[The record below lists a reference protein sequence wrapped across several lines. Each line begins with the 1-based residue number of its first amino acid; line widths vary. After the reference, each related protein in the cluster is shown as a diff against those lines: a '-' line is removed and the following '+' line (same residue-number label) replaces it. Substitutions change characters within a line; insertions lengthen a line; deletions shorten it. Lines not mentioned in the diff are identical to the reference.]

1 MRLEIAA
8 LREDYRSGR
17 RTPTAV
23 IEELLAET
31 DEGAYTTAWIL
42 RLDAGAL
49 RRRAEQLTSRQRD
62 DPRAIDELPLFGIP
76 FAVKDNI
83 DVAGLPTTAACPDF
97 AYVADHSATVV
108 ERLEAAG
115 AILGGKTNLDQF
127 ATGLVGTRS
136 PYGVVLNAFLPEWIS
151 GGSSSGSAVAV
162 ARGRASFA
170 LGTDTAGSG
179 RVPAGLNNLVGLKPT
194 RGMVS
199 ARGVVPACQSLDCV
213 SIFALTVPDAIAVFD
228 VVRGPDAADPYS
240 RSLPL
245 WPDACAD
252 EFRFAIPEP
261 LEFHD
266 DEQAA
271 RAFYAALDRL
281 DECGGTRSRFDIA
294 PFLEAA
300 SLLYEGPWVAE
311 RMAAIRPFFEAHSDS
326 VHPVVR
332 EIIGGATKYSATDLF
347 ESQLRLAE
355 LRRIAAR
362 VWESADVIVVPTAP
376 TAYRIAEVLAEP
388 FLTNRRLG
396 HYTNFVNLLD
406 LAALAV
412 PASLRRD
419 GLPIG
424 ITLIGPAGSDR
435 MLADLGQR
443 FHQRTGLTLGA
454 TGAALSR
461 AVHLPRGDDGVSVA
475 VVGAHLRGLPL
486 NRELVERG
494 ARFDRAARTAPAYR
508 LIALPGTTLPKP
520 GLVRDASAAG
530 AIEVEVWRMQESAFG
545 PFVAKIASPLG
556 IGRIEL
562 EDGSWVQGFLCESW
576 AVAGATDI
584 TRFGGW
590 RAYLS
595 SSATKPPG
603 PA

>member
-1 MRLEIAA
+1 MRLAIAS
-8 LREDYRSGR
+8 LRQEYRDGR
-17 RTPTAV
+17 RTPSAV
-23 IEELLAET
+23 IDELLAET
-31 DEGAYTTAWIL
+31 DEGGYAATWIH

-49 RRRAEQLTSRQRD
+49 RQRAAEVETRLRD
-62 DPRAIDELPLFGIP
+62 DPGALDVLPLFGIP

-97 AYVADHSATVV
+97 SYIPERSATVV
-108 ERLEAAG
+108 EKLEAAG
-115 AILGGKTNLDQF
+115 AILVGKTNLDQF

-136 PYGVVLNAFLPEWIS
+136 PYGVVPNAFLPEWIS

-162 ARGRASFA
+162 ARGRVSFA

-194 RGMVS
+194 RGLVS

-213 SIFALTVPDAIAVFD
+213 SIFALTVPDAVTVFD
-228 VVRGPDAADPYS
+228 VVRGADPGDPYG

-245 WPDACAD
+245 WPDACAA
-252 EFRFAIPEP
+252 EFRVAIPEP
-261 LEFHD
+261 LEFHG
-266 DEQAA
+266 DEEAL
-271 RAFYAALDRL
+271 RAFDASLDLLDR
-281 DECGGTRSRFDIA
+281 CGGRRSRFDIA

-300 SLLYEGPWVAE
+300 NLLYEGPWVAE
-311 RMAAIRPFFEAHSDS
+311 RMAAIRPFFASHAEA

-332 EIIGGATKYSATDLF
+332 AIIDGATKYSATDLF
-347 ESQLRLAE
+347 EGERRLGALRT
-355 LRRIAAR
+355 IAAR

-376 TAYRIAEVLAEP
+376 TAYRITEVLAEP
-388 FLTNRRLG
+388 FGTNRRLG

-412 PASLRRD
+412 PAALRAD
-419 GLPIG
+419 GLPVG

-443 FHQRTGLTLGA
+443 FHQRTGLALGA
-454 TGAALSR
+454 TGAALPPP
-461 AVHLPRGDDGVSVA
+461 VPMPRGDDGVSVG

-486 NRELVERG
+486 NGQLVERG
-494 ARFDRAARTAPAYR
+494 ARFERVARTAARYR
-508 LIALPGTTLPKP
+508 LIALPGTTPPKP
-520 GLVRDASAAG
+520 GLVRDPSAAG
-530 AIEVEVWRMQESAFG
+530 SIELEVWRMPATAFG
-545 PFVAKIASPLG
+545 SFVAQIGSPLG
-556 IGRIEL
+556 IGQIEL
-562 EDGSWVQGFLCESW
+562 DDGDWVQGFLCESW
-576 AVAGATDI
+576 AIAGATDI

-595 SSATKPPG
+595 AERH
-603 PA
+603 

>member
-1 MRLEIAA
+1 MRLAIAS
-8 LREDYRSGR
+8 LRQEYRGGR
-17 RTPTAV
+17 RTPSAV
-23 IEELLAET
+23 IDELLAET
-31 DEGAYTTAWIL
+31 DEGGYAAMWIH

-49 RRRAEQLTSRQRD
+49 RNRATAVEARLRD
-62 DPRAIDELPLFGIP
+62 DPGALERLPLFGIP

-97 AYVADHSATVV
+97 SYIADRSATVV
-108 ERLEAAG
+108 EKLEAAG
-115 AILGGKTNLDQF
+115 AILVGKTNLDQF

-136 PYGVVLNAFLPEWIS
+136 PYGVVPNAFLPEWIS

-162 ARGRASFA
+162 ARGRVSFA

-194 RGMVS
+194 RGLVS

-213 SIFALTVPDAIAVFD
+213 SILALTVPDAVTVFD
-228 VVRGPDAADPYS
+228 VVRGADPGDPYS

-245 WPDACAD
+245 WPDACPA
-252 EFRFAIPEP
+252 EFRIAIPEP
-261 LEFHD
+261 LEFYGD
-266 DEQAA
+266 DEAR
-271 RAFYAALDRL
+271 RAFDASLELLDA
-281 DECGGTRSRFDIA
+281 CGGRRSPFDIA
-294 PFLEAA
+294 PFLETAN
-300 SLLYEGPWVAE
+300 LLYEGPWVAE
-311 RMAAIRPFFEAHSDS
+311 RMAGIRPFFASHAAA

-332 EIIGGATKYSATDLF
+332 AIIDGAAKYSATDLF
-347 ESQLRLAE
+347 EGERRLRA
-355 LRRIAAR
+355 LRAIAAH

-388 FLTNRRLG
+388 FTTNRRLG

-412 PASLRRD
+412 PASFRAD
-419 GLPIG
+419 GPPVG

-443 FHQRTGLTLGA
+443 FHQRTGLPLGA
-454 TGAALSR
+454 TGAALPP
-461 AVHLPRGDDGVSVA
+461 AVGLSRGDDGVSLA
-475 VVGAHLRGLPL
+475 VVGAHLSGLPL
-486 NRELVERG
+486 NGQLVERG
-494 ARFDRAARTAPAYR
+494 ARLERVARTAARYR
-508 LIALPGTTLPKP
+508 LIALPGTTPPRP
-520 GLVRDASAAG
+520 GLVRDPSAG
-530 AIEVEVWRMQESAFG
+530 GSIELEVWRMPATAFG
-545 PFVAKIASPLG
+545 SFVAQIASPLG

-562 EDGSWVQGFLCESW
+562 DDGAWVQGFLCESW
-576 AVAGATDI
+576 AIAGATDI

-595 SSATKPPG
+595 AG
-603 PA
+603 IR